1 MESTTEALVQI
12 FEPVFQDL
20 SIVIGWEGGHDAS
33 RATPAFIR
41 KREDL
46 GRLLWTPLCVQNLT
60 NFLVK
65 DRRII
70 PAGENKRIGVCV
82 KGCDSRSL
90 VALIQEGFLERERL
104 FVVGIPC
111 EGTVD
116 WRRVKRSWPSIDQV
130 KAVRIEGAGVVVET
144 EADSRVFALEEA
156 LERRCLRCR
165 TPNPLIHDA
174 ILWPEVVPRVTGDGA
189 YGDVAKLEEGSL
201 EDRLEF
207 WQEEIGRCI
216 RCYACRNACPLC
228 VCQDRC
234 IAETRSP
241 KWLTQQCGTTEKFFF
256 HMIHAFHLAGRCT
269 ECGECER
276 VCPMEIPVTLLKE
289 KLNQVVKDLLQY
301 EAGLDPL
308 AKPPLL
314 TFDPAETGL

>member
-1 MESTTEALVQI
+1 MESTTEAFVRILGPI
-12 FEPVFQDL
+12 FQDL
-20 SIVIGWEGGHDAS
+20 SLVIGWEGGYDAS

-41 KREDL
+41 DKGNL
-46 GRLLWTPLCVQNLT
+46 SRLVWNPLCVQNLT

-90 VALIQEGFLERERL
+90 VALIQEGFLDRERL
-104 FVVGIPC
+104 FIVGIPC

-116 WRRVKRSWPSIDQV
+116 WRRVRRLWPSMDQV
-130 KAVRIEGAGVVVET
+130 VAVRIEGSGVAVET
-144 EADSRVFALEEA
+144 DGDTRVFALEDA

-165 TPNPLIHDA
+165 YPNPLIHDA
-174 ILWPEVVPRVTGDGA
+174 MLGVELIPRVTGDGA
-189 YGDVAKLEEGSL
+189 YLDVAKLEEGSL
-201 EDRLEF
+201 EDRLAF
-207 WQEEIGRCI
+207 WREEIGRCI

-228 VCQDRC
+228 ICQDRC

-241 KWLTQQCGTTEKFFF
+241 KWLTQHCGPPEKFFF

-289 KLNQVVKDLLQY
+289 KLNHVVKELLQY

-308 AKPPLL
+308 ARPPLL
-314 TFDPAETGL
+314 TFNPAETGL